1 MRPIDFSTHWVQYRK
16 KNLYTFK
23 QLAEALGTSQT
34 ITVHPTV
41 SEDFLNYSKLF
52 DFLYKVLTGHIKK
65 NHIFSSLNGSEMVLR
80 ESFLHQDFTYPIM
93 KKDFKY
99 LTHREVVERG
109 KEELRML
116 EWEGINP

>member
-1 MRPIDFSTHWVQYRK
+1 V
-16 KNLYTFK
+16 
-23 QLAEALGTSQT
+23 EALGALRT
-34 ITVHPTV
+34 ITIHRAVF
-41 SEDFLNYSKLF
+41 EDFLYYGNLF
-52 DFLYKVLTGHIKK
+52 YFFYKKRTGHIKK